1 MSMILYS
8 DVASLESHRV
18 RVILAEKDIP
28 VTIEWVEPD
37 NLPAALVE
45 QNPYGSVPT
54 LVDRDLV
61 LHDSRVI
68 ADYLDERYPHPPFL
82 PMDPVSRART
92 RLTLHRIEKD
102 WYALL
107 PGATD
112 SKANVAARKQ
122 LGASLSDSASLF
134 SAMPYFLSE
143 EYSILDATLTPF
155 LWRMKKNGVDLSTLA
170 SEVAEYA
177 ERMFKRPGFQASMT
191 DTERYMAIDN

>member
-8 DVASLESHRV
+8 DVASLEGHRV

-28 VTIEWVEPD
+28 VTIEWVELD
-37 NLPAALVE
+37 NLPAALIE
-45 QNPYGSVPT
+45 QNPYKSVPT

-61 LHDSRVI
+61 LHNARVI
-68 ADYLDERYPHPPFL
+68 TDYLDERYPHPPFL

-102 WYALL
+102 WYSLL
-107 PGATD
+107 PDAPDGKVSA
-112 SKANVAARKQ
+112 AARKE
-122 LGASLSDSASLF
+122 LAASLSDSASLF
-134 SAMPYFLSE
+134 AAMPYFLSE

-155 LWRMKKNGVDLSTLA
+155 LWRLKKHGVALSSLA
-170 SEVAEYA
+170 DDVAEYG

-191 DTERYMAIDN
+191 DTERYMAIDA

>member
-8 DVASLESHRV
+8 DVASLDSHRV

-28 VTIEWVEPD
+28 VTIEWVELD

-45 QNPYGSVPT
+45 QNPYKSVPT

-82 PMDPVSRART
+82 PMDPVSRAKT

-102 WYALL
+102 WYSLL
-107 PGATD
+107 AD
-112 SKANVAARKQ
+112 VDEAKASAAARKR
-122 LGASLSDSASLF
+122 LAASLSESASLF
-134 SAMPYFLSE
+134 AAMPYFLSE
-143 EYSILDATLTPF
+143 EYSILDATLAPF
-155 LWRMKKNGVDLSTLA
+155 LWRMKKNGVALSSLA
-170 SEVAEYA
+170 TEVSEYA

-191 DTERYMAIDN
+191 DTERYMAIDA